1 MITYVCVIIWHFLEI
16 WIQQIPF
23 VLAHDIVS
31 WKLVLSCLLQFFS
44 NYDLVLCNKNH
55 KLSRINK
62 LLMNFVFFVFVSYDH
77 YLTMILVLMLL
88 LQNCTLFCIMPSW
101 FSTTMTSSMNCG
113 WFVCKI
119 CLWVCVHTC
128 LRTYAYTW
136 MCIWIWSHLVFVV
149 LISKCPSMT
158 KFLHSFYALH
168 SSSKL
173 PTTMEKWTF
182 PSQWHDTSSL
192 SHIVV
197 AWR

>member
-1 MITYVCVIIWHFLEI
+1 
-16 WIQQIPF
+16 
-23 VLAHDIVS
+23 
-31 WKLVLSCLLQFFS
+31 
-44 NYDLVLCNKNH
+44 
-55 KLSRINK
+55 
-62 LLMNFVFFVFVSYDH
+62 MNFVFFVFVSYDH
-77 YLTMILVLMLL
+77 YLTMILVLVLL

-101 FSTTMTSSMNCG
+101 FSTTTTSSMNCG

-119 CLWVCVHTC
+119 RLWVCIHTC
-128 LRTYAYTW
+128 LCTYAYTW
-136 MCIWIWSHLVFVV
+136 ICIWIWSHLVFVV

-192 SHIVV
+192 SHIVA
-197 AWR
+197 AWK

>member
-1 MITYVCVIIWHFLEI
+1 MRQMEVFLFSNNKSQKKEMITYVCVIIWHFLEI

-23 VLAHDIVS
+23 VLSHDIVS
-31 WKLVLSCLLQFFS
+31 WKLVLSCLLQIFS
-44 NYDLVLCNKNH
+44 NYDLVLCKKNH
-55 KLSRINK
+55 KLCRINK

-77 YLTMILVLMLL
+77 YLTMILVLVLL

-101 FSTTMTSSMNCG
+101 FSTTTTSSMNCG

-128 LRTYAYTW
+128 LHTYTYTW

-173 PTTMEKWTF
+173 PTTM
-182 PSQWHDTSSL
+182 
-192 SHIVV
+192 
-197 AWR
+197 